1 MEDLSTEL
9 FDILKFLLPGFLT
22 AWIFYAFTSY
32 PKPSQFERIVQALIF
47 VVFIQGMVFCIKHI
61 LFYLGQS
68 WSLGAWTQDVSTV
81 WSYAAAIIL
90 GFVFSLFANNDLFH
104 SFMRW
109 ANFTKQSSYH
119 CEWFGA
125 FNTCPVHVILHLEDD
140 RRVFGWPQEW
150 PSQPEKGH
158 FLLRNPSWI
167 SEKGDYIDMP
177 TVKFMLLKSS
187 DIKWV
192 EFLQDN
198 PEVEYVQKSTDATAV
213 HNPAE

>member
-22 AWIFYAFTSY
+22 AWIFHAFTSY

-47 VVFIQGMVFCIKHI
+47 VVIIQAFVFCIKSALI
-61 LFYLGQS
+61 YIGQYC
-68 WSLGAWTQDVSTV
+68 SLGLWTHTISTV
-81 WSYAAAIIL
+81 WSYIAAVIL
-90 GFVFSLFANNDLFH
+90 GFAFSLFANNDLFH
-104 SFMRW
+104 SLMRLVKL
-109 ANFTKQSSYH
+109 TKQSSYH

-125 FNTCPVHVILHLEDD
+125 FNANEVHVILHLEDD
-140 RRVFGWPQEW
+140 RRIFGWPQEW

-158 FLLRNPSWI
+158 FLLRNPSWLD
-167 SEKGDYIDMP
+167 ENGQYVNMP
-177 TVKFMLLKSS
+177 TVKYILLKSS

-198 PEVEYVQKSTDATAV
+198 PEVKYVEKSTDSTTV
-213 HNPAE
+213 